1 MNAKNIIWRVL
12 LALFIL
18 LGNSAFVKAATPE
31 PPVSDGWA
39 DVRIK
44 RNEPNFSWFITITE
58 PSYVELAVDSR
69 RDMNPDGSNK
79 DCNVSGEC
87 QKGEVFVITWPDG
100 TESRSEDGQFL
111 PLVTIPDLSWSGIL
125 QPGTYEIKAKWDG
138 YAFKGPGSVDLRL
151 REDQE
156 AVIYSVDASVDCPE
170 GKVAVSTNVG
180 GTFEWQISQDGII
193 LESGSEHITASS
205 SKSVA
210 WALDQYGPYNVKAWG
225 EFTPDD
231 ERLDAKDDTD
241 EKANL
246 TCGDAVY
253 SVDASVDCPEGK
265 VAVSTNV
272 GGTFEWQISQ
282 DGIILESGS
291 EHITASS
298 SKSVAWALDQ
308 YGPYNVKAWGEFT
321 PDDERLDAK
330 DDTDEKANLTC
341 GVDEEPVK
349 VLVYGHET
357 YWEEGPDGLMYPFT
371 RIYTNKPLHKY
382 QGDDED
388 NESDGLG
395 TRTAGD
401 FGRSWDQ
408 PVTFKQFYVV
418 CVTPD
423 HCRVRKALTVPGI
436 WNDDVIASGRN
447 LGADGAVSIG
457 REGFTG
463 KAKSEKASTINYC
476 TLQEYKA
483 NNETCP

>member
-246 TCGDAVY
+246 TCG
-253 SVDASVDCPEGK
+253 
-265 VAVSTNV
+265 
-272 GGTFEWQISQ
+272 
-282 DGIILESGS
+282 
-291 EHITASS
+291 
-298 SKSVAWALDQ
+298 
-308 YGPYNVKAWGEFT
+308 
-321 PDDERLDAK
+321 
-330 DDTDEKANLTC
+330 
-341 GVDEEPVK
+341 VDEEPVK